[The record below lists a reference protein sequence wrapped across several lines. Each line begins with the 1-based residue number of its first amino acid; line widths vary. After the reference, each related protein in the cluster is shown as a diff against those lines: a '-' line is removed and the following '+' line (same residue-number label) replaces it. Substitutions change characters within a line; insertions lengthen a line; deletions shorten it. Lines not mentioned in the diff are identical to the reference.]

1 MQTLG
6 IILELKSRQ
15 KLSHLKNIIIFDH
28 PEEVHQQLSQQL
40 GLNLI
45 CYEDMVKEG
54 MREIDFKKNEPT
66 MDSVFFIGVSS
77 GTTS

>member
-6 IILELKSRQ
+6 IILEMKSRQ
-15 KLSHLKNIIIFDH
+15 KLSHIQNVIIYDH
-28 PEEVHQQLSQQL
+28 PEEVHLQLSKQL

-45 CYEDMVKEG
+45 FFEDMVKEG
-54 MREIDFKKNEPT
+54 MREIDVKKNEPT
-66 MDSVFFIGVSS
+66 LDTVFFIGISS

>member
-28 PEEVHQQLSQQL
+28 PEEVHLQLSQ
-40 GLNLI
+40 
-45 CYEDMVKEG
+45 
-54 MREIDFKKNEPT
+54 
-66 MDSVFFIGVSS
+66 
-77 GTTS
+77 